1 MNLNTSRVGIVSVC
15 YNSMAV
21 LPDMLASVPKNIPVV
36 LISNAGEDDNSP
48 LAKLAELHDTT
59 LIINKS
65 NKGFGSAC
73 NQGADILKTEL
84 ILFLNPDTILK
95 PNAIYAMLAAVDPFP
110 SAVAFNPRIISS
122 SGTPFF
128 KRKSHLLPPSM
139 KMKRGWP
146 KADCE
151 VSILSGAAML
161 VKKSIFEEAG
171 GFDPAIFLYHEDD
184 DLSVRLSK
192 KFGKLYFVRDALV
205 MHLQGRS
212 SARSPEVAALKAWH
226 MGRSHVYVSHKHCRP
241 MPFMRPLLKALFQLC
256 SIQILISR
264 RKRAKQR
271 AYLKGV
277 ISARSF
283 LDSEKKYE

>member
-1 MNLNTSRVGIVSVC
+1 MNLNISRVGIVSIC

-36 LISNAGEDDNSP
+36 LVSNAGEDDNSP
-48 LAKLAELHDTT
+48 LAELAKLHGTT

-95 PNAIYAMLAAVDPFP
+95 PNAINAMLAAVDAFP
-110 SAVAFNPRIISS
+110 NAVAFNPRIISS

-128 KRKSHLLPPSM
+128 KRKSHLLPRSM
-139 KMKRGWP
+139 KMERGWP

-151 VSILSGAAML
+151 VSTLSGAAML
-161 VKKSIFEEAG
+161 VKKSIFEKAG

-192 KFGKLYFVRDALV
+192 QFGELYFVRDALV
-205 MHLQGRS
+205 MHLQGLS

-226 MGRSHVYVSHKHCRP
+226 MGRSHVYVNHKHCRP
-241 MPFMRPLLKALFQLC
+241 MPFMRPLLNALFQLC

>member
-21 LPDMLASVPKNIPVV
+21 LPDMLASVPKNMPVV
-36 LISNAGEDDNSP
+36 LVSNAGEDDNSP
-48 LAKLAELHDTT
+48 LAELAKLHDAT

-95 PNAIYAMLAAVDPFP
+95 PNAINAMLAAVDAFP
-110 SAVAFNPRIISS
+110 NAVAFNPRIISS

-128 KRKSHLLPPSM
+128 KRKSHLLPRSM
-139 KMKRGWP
+139 KMERGWP

-151 VSILSGAAML
+151 VSTLSGAAML
-161 VKKSIFEEAG
+161 VKKSIFEKAG

-192 KFGKLYFVRDALV
+192 QFGELYFVRDALV

-226 MGRSHVYVSHKHCRP
+226 MGRSHVYVNHKHCRP
-241 MPFMRPLLKALFQLC
+241 MPFMRPLLNALFQLC

>member
-1 MNLNTSRVGIVSVC
+1 
-15 YNSMAV
+15 MAV
-21 LPDMLASVPKNIPVV
+21 LPDMLASVPKNMPVV
-36 LISNAGEDDNSP
+36 LVSNAGEDDNSP
-48 LAKLAELHDTT
+48 LAELAKLHGTT

-84 ILFLNPDTILK
+84 IFFLNPDTILK
-95 PNAIYAMLAAVDPFP
+95 PNAINAMLAAVDAFP
-110 SAVAFNPRIISS
+110 NAVAFNPRIISS

-128 KRKSHLLPPSM
+128 KRKSHLLPRSM
-139 KMKRGWP
+139 KMERGWP

-151 VSILSGAAML
+151 VSTLSGAAML
-161 VKKSIFEEAG
+161 VKKSIFEKAG

-192 KFGKLYFVRDALV
+192 QFGELYFVRDALV
-205 MHLQGRS
+205 MHLQGLS

-226 MGRSHVYVSHKHCRP
+226 MGRSHVYVNHKHCRP
-241 MPFMRPLLKALFQLC
+241 MPFMRPLLNALFQLC

-283 LDSEKKYE
+283 LDSEQKYE

>member
-1 MNLNTSRVGIVSVC
+1 
-15 YNSMAV
+15 
-21 LPDMLASVPKNIPVV
+21 
-36 LISNAGEDDNSP
+36 
-48 LAKLAELHDTT
+48 
-59 LIINKS
+59 
-65 NKGFGSAC
+65 
-73 NQGADILKTEL
+73 
-84 ILFLNPDTILK
+84 
-95 PNAIYAMLAAVDPFP
+95 
-110 SAVAFNPRIISS
+110 
-122 SGTPFF
+122 
-128 KRKSHLLPPSM
+128 M

-161 VKKSIFEEAG
+161 VKTSIFEKAG

-241 MPFMRPLLKALFQLC
+241 MPFMRPLL
-256 SIQILISR
+256 
-264 RKRAKQR
+264 
-271 AYLKGV
+271 
-277 ISARSF
+277 
-283 LDSEKKYE
+283 

>member
-1 MNLNTSRVGIVSVC
+1 LNLNTSRVGIVSVC

-36 LISNAGEDDNSP
+36 LVSNANENNDSP
-48 LAKLAELHDTT
+48 LAELAKLHQAT
-59 LIINKS
+59 LIVNKS
-65 NKGFGSAC
+65 NIGFGSAC
-73 NQGADILKTEL
+73 NQGANILKTEL
-84 ILFLNPDTILK
+84 LLFLNPDTILK
-95 PNAIYAMLAAVDPFP
+95 PNAIDAMLAAVDAFP
-110 SAVAFNPRIISS
+110 NAVAFNPRIVSS

-128 KRKSHLLPPSM
+128 KRKSHLLPRSM

-161 VKKSIFEEAG
+161 VKTSIFEKAG

-192 KFGKLYFVRDALV
+192 QFGKLYFVRDASV

-212 SARSPEVAALKAWH
+212 SDRSPEVAALKAWH
-226 MGRSHVYVSHKHCRP
+226 MGRSHVYVNKKHSRP
-241 MPFMRPLLKALFQLC
+241 MPFMRPFLLALIKLFSL
-256 SIQILISR
+256 QILFSR
-264 RKRAKQR
+264 RKWAKQR
-271 AYLKGV
+271 AYLNGV
-277 ISARSF
+277 ISARCF
-283 LDSEKKYE
+283 LDTEQKYE

>member
-1 MNLNTSRVGIVSVC
+1 LNLNISRVGIVSVC

-21 LPDMLASVPKNIPVV
+21 LPDMLASVPKNMPVV
-36 LISNAGEDDNSP
+36 LVSNAGEDDNSP
-48 LAKLAELHDTT
+48 LGELAKLHDAT

-95 PNAIYAMLAAVDPFP
+95 PNAINAMLAAVDAFP
-110 SAVAFNPRIISS
+110 NAVAFNPRIISS

-128 KRKSHLLPPSM
+128 KRKSHLLPRSM
-139 KMKRGWP
+139 KMERGWP

-151 VSILSGAAML
+151 VSTLSGAAML
-161 VKKSIFEEAG
+161 VKKSIFEKAG

-192 KFGKLYFVRDALV
+192 QFGELYFVRDALV
-205 MHLQGRS
+205 MHLQGLS

-226 MGRSHVYVSHKHCRP
+226 MGRSHVYVNHKHCRP
-241 MPFMRPLLKALFQLC
+241 MPFMRPLLNALFQLC

>member
-1 MNLNTSRVGIVSVC
+1 
-15 YNSMAV
+15 MAV

-36 LISNAGEDDNSP
+36 LVSNAGEDDNSP
-48 LAKLAELHDTT
+48 LAELAELHGTT

-95 PNAIYAMLAAVDPFP
+95 PNAINAMLAAVDAFP

-128 KRKSHLLPPSM
+128 KRKSHLLPRSM

-212 SARSPEVAALKAWH
+212 SARTPGVAALKAWH

-256 SIQILISR
+256 SIQMLISR

-283 LDSEKKYE
+283 LDSEQKYE

>member
-1 MNLNTSRVGIVSVC
+1 MNLNISRVGIVSIC

-36 LISNAGEDDNSP
+36 LVSNAGEDDNSP
-48 LAKLAELHDTT
+48 LAELAKLHGTT

-95 PNAIYAMLAAVDPFP
+95 PNAINAMLAAVDAFP
-110 SAVAFNPRIISS
+110 NAVAFNPRIISS

-128 KRKSHLLPPSM
+128 KRKSHLLPRSM

-241 MPFMRPLLKALFQLC
+241 MPFMRPLLKALFQLF
-256 SIQILISR
+256 SIQMLISR
-264 RKRAKQR
+264 RKRAKQC

-283 LDSEKKYE
+283 LDSEQKYE